1 MKLDEKILNDR
12 WYATLPPLTP
22 WFPPT
27 KRPVRPGVYMVDQ
40 SHPDQIEQC
49 VFSLWN
55 GKNWHPQGSTPEDAL
70 KWACYGPIKTGR
82 YRPHAFRKW
91 RGLKGEEE

>member
-1 MKLDEKILNDR
+1 MKLDEKMLNDR

-70 KWACYGPIKTGR
+70 KWACFGPIKTGR
-82 YRPHAFRKW
+82 YRLHPFRKW
-91 RGLKGEEE
+91 RGLVGEKQ

>member
-1 MKLDEKILNDR
+1 MKPNEVFDP
-12 WYATLPPLTP
+12 WYAKFPPLTP

-40 SHPDQIEQC
+40 SWPDQVEQC
-49 VFSLWN
+49 VFSLWD
-55 GKNWHPQGSTPEDAL
+55 GKNWHPQGSTPEEAL

-91 RGLKGEEE
+91 RGLKGKEDV